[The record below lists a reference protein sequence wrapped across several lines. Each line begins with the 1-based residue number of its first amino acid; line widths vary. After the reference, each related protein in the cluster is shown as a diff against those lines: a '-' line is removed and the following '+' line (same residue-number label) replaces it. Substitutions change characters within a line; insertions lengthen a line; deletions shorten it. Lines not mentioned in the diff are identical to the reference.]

1 MMLEMGLVHDNI
13 SLVHSVDSARFL
25 QSTMTANTCRM
36 IQLLLL
42 LIITKRDVHLYRF
55 STKVVSHCGT
65 AYSNLD
71 KIN

>member
-1 MMLEMGLVHDNI
+1 
-13 SLVHSVDSARFL
+13 
-25 QSTMTANTCRM
+25 M

-55 STKVVSHCGT
+55 STKVVSHYGT

-71 KIN
+71 KINYDALLLVVT